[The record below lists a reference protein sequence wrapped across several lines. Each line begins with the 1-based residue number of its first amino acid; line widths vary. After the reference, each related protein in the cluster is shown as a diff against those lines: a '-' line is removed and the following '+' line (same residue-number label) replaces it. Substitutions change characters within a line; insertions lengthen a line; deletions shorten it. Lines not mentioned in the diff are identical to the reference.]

1 MNAAK
6 GSYDTASELFLAW
19 KNGILTADSFKLG
32 NADEYASALRGGN
45 YDKVIDQ
52 SGSMR
57 EAKDIYDQI
66 LGEGSYQDMRDS
78 LTIKDENGNEI
89 VDEEQIAKNVR
100 MIIEPAIRSM
110 LAAGGMSDADIN
122 STLEQYFNNE
132 LPEATQLAIDAI
144 NNLAQKLNEASEAMG
159 DYQIVDEIKQE
170 AETAVKD
177 LQSDQSVLNAAQGTL
192 LKDESLTDFGQT
204 DELIKI
210 LQERGQLGA
219 GADASDITPE
229 MVIFRQ

>member
-1 MNAAK
+1 
-6 GSYDTASELFLAW
+6 
-19 KNGILTADSFKLG
+19 
-32 NADEYASALRGGN
+32 
-45 YDKVIDQ
+45 
-52 SGSMR
+52 MR
-57 EAKDIYDQI
+57 KAEQIYDQI
-66 LGEGSYQDMRDS
+66 LGAGSYGKMAESVGYNQ
-78 LTIKDENGNEI
+78 EEI
-89 VDEEQIAKNVR
+89 DKNVR
-100 MIIEPAIRSM
+100 MIIEPAIKSM
-110 LAAGGMSDADIN
+110 LAASGMTDTEIN
-122 STLEQYFNNE
+122 STLEQYFAKNIPN
-132 LPEATQLAIDAI
+132 ATDAATTAIETF
-144 NNLAQKLNEASEAMG
+144 AQKLNEASEAMG

-229 MVIFRQ
+229 MLQT